1 MHLGG
6 VWRYWF
12 QTQERSVLNATRRL
26 PRLRSTPLWISAGR
40 SDAEQAPQ
48 LTEVTIPVTCPLA
61 VLASNSCIKGRQL
74 AEDPKC
80 ELAMLATVQGFYE
93 KLLQESV
100 EGEVP
105 VPAGLETVS
114 LQGDDVTEMLSSMR
128 RWLRLLDMAI
138 TPAMLRR
145 AFTEQTDPEIAEA
158 MLRYFVRKKTHGDSD
173 RDKTDIVV
181 TFLYRHPRVPGQW
194 EQRGYGLDGSLPL
207 SPFEIALLEILA
219 DSDPPPIPEEHLQLL
234 RRFDSLEEQVY
245 RFKDLDAL
253 LESGIIHI
261 VRQLKQSLEGSFFHP
276 GVLATIAPYNA
287 TFGAKFDEMFREASK
302 EIKSFADD
310 LEEQGGTVI
319 GSVDGVDVTVE
330 QVKAL
335 DENGLLRLDYGSA
348 LEKFHR
354 VSKLKKTLEQKPPV
368 KRGSKSGRTTPAKPM
383 AKAAPAPPR
392 QPFNLKAMRKA
403 VTSEQ
408 IAAEETKLLKVE
420 ESVRIFVRVADAK
433 FRQVV
438 PMRYFNLTIT
448 PAEAD
453 AYCADYLEEKTL
465 RAGVARVL
473 LRLVAVTAR
482 IITELEELKRANN
495 SPSIW
500 KLHADSLVTLLEI
513 ARNATENSERVSNL
527 AFQRGQSQQVEEIQ
541 TSLKK
546 LHDYSEIAIAT
557 LTGSTEA
564 KTAAAG

>member
-1 MHLGG
+1 
-6 VWRYWF
+6 
-12 QTQERSVLNATRRL
+12 
-26 PRLRSTPLWISAGR
+26 
-40 SDAEQAPQ
+40 
-48 LTEVTIPVTCPLA
+48 
-61 VLASNSCIKGRQL
+61 
-74 AEDPKC
+74 
-80 ELAMLATVQGFYE
+80 MLATVQGFYE

-495 SPSIW
+495 SPSIC